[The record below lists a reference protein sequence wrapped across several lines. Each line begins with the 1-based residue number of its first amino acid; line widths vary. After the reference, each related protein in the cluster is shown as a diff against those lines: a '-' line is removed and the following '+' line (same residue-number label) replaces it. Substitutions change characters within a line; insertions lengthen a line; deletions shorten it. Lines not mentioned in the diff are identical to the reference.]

1 MLQSNTIIQDT
12 VMADER
18 DGYPSSPIVWDSRE
32 DHSELRSPHDR
43 PSFHSAAESVDEHAT
58 SQVHHPVPAPW
69 DRSNGDSSSVNGH
82 KSQTWHQPWRDN
94 APPTPIERRDTISSK
109 NSGTPPSLVEA
120 SFDENVL
127 RALCELDVSIS
138 LRCLPVLQLIRFLYA
153 ISAVSLSFSTASS
166 KARCLVK

>member
-1 MLQSNTIIQDT
+1 
-12 VMADER
+12 MADER
-18 DGYPSSPIVWDSRE
+18 DGYPSSPIVWEGRE

-58 SQVHHPVPAPW
+58 SQVHHSVPAPSSW

-82 KSQTWHQPWRDN
+82 KSPTWHQPWRDN
-94 APPTPIERRDTISSK
+94 APPIPIERRDTISSK

-120 SFDENVL
+120 SFDENML
-127 RALCELDVSIS
+127 RALCELDVCNS
-138 LRCLPVLQLIRFLYA
+138 LSRLAVLQVIHFLFA

-166 KARCLVK
+166 KAPCLVK